1 LPSLGQ
7 HSVLVL
13 PIELSGYPF
22 ADSTLQDLATVFN
35 GAGVSATGYYES
47 VASFYAKSSYGA
59 LNLSYTI
66 APKYV
71 SSYSPSAL
79 YALNSD
85 PTDGATSMLRSA
97 LGAYKQTSGD
107 TCSSFDS
114 DSDGLIDA
122 TILIYSCPDNSR
134 DSTIQSLD
142 KADLYW
148 AYCSW
153 DYAKKSE
160 ASTVSPIGNAY
171 MWASYDFMYIGA
183 TSPHVDAHTYIHES
197 GHLMGLPDYYCY
209 DTVSNPTT
217 GKKSHPSP
225 LGGVAMMD
233 ENVSDHDIATKFA
246 LGWLHPYVVTGP
258 CSLTLAPSEQNG
270 DCLLLPAKGSRW
282 NGSAFT
288 EYLLLELYTPTSLN
302 ELDATTAYSYHP
314 KGYTTPGVRL
324 LHVDARIVDW
334 SSGAYEEDPAGTF
347 ISGHF
352 YGVGA
357 NNTPS
362 RRHGEASSGNYDA
375 IKLLQADGTNS
386 LSYGSGKGKNSNLF
400 ARGSSFSIKTFASD
414 FPKGATFND
423 GESLNYQIAFQSVD
437 AAGVQL
443 AVTAL

>member
-1 LPSLGQ
+1 LPSRGQ

-22 ADSTLQDLATVFN
+22 AASTLADLATVFN
-35 GAGVSATGYYES
+35 GAGSSATGYYES

-59 LNLSYTI
+59 LSLTYTI

-71 SSYSPSAL
+71 SSYSPSTL

-85 PTDGATSMLRSA
+85 PTDGSTSILRSA
-97 LGAYKQTSGD
+97 LASYKQSSGD
-107 TCSSFDS
+107 NCQAFDS

-134 DSTIQSLD
+134 DSAIQSLD

-153 DYAKKSE
+153 DFAKKDE
-160 ASTVSPIGNAY
+160 ASTFSPIGNAY
-171 MWASYDFMYIGA
+171 LWASYDFMYIGA

-217 GKKSHPSP
+217 GKRSHPSP
-225 LGGVAMMD
+225 LGAVAMMD
-233 ENVSDHDIATKFA
+233 ENISDHDIATKFA

-258 CSLTLAPSEQNG
+258 CDLTLNPSENNG
-270 DCLLLPAKGSRW
+270 DCLLLPAKGNSW

-288 EYLLLELYTPTSLN
+288 EYLLLELYTPTALN
-302 ELDATTAYSYHP
+302 ALDATTAYSYHP
-314 KGYTTPGVRL
+314 KGYSVPGVRL

-334 SSGAYEEDPAGTF
+334 SSGAYEEDPQGSF

-386 LSYGSGKGKNSNLF
+386 LSYGSGKGNDTNLF
-400 ARGSSFSIKTFASD
+400 GSGSSFTMSAFAKD
-414 FPKGATFND
+414 FPKGALFNG
-423 GESLNYQIAFQSVD
+423 GESLNYQLTFQSVN
-437 AAGVQL
+437 AT
-443 AVTAL
+443 AVHLSLSKI